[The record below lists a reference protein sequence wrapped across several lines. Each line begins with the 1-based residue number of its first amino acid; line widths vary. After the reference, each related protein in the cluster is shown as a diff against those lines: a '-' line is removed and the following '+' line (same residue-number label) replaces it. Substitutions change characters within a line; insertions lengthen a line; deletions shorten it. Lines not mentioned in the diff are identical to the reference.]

1 MPETRSFVDLHTHSD
16 ASFDSL
22 SSPAAMV
29 DRARRLGYTHLA
41 ITDHERIDG
50 ALRAVD
56 VADGPGGALQV
67 IVGEE
72 VRSRDG
78 DLLGL
83 FLERPVPPGLS
94 ATETSAAIREQ
105 GGLVGLPHP
114 FDGLRSSGG
123 QKAGSRLDELAAVV
137 DFVEVHN
144 ARAYRDANPRAA
156 AFAREHGVPG
166 VASSDAHTLTEIGV
180 TTTILPGPFHTASDL
195 RDLLPEATFVTGRA
209 SYYLRAWTPVA
220 KVVQR
225 ARGNRRIG
233 PTARPR
239 RAGRS

>member
-22 SSPAAMV
+22 SSPTAMV
-29 DRARRLGYTHLA
+29 DRARRLGFTHLA

-50 ALRAVD
+50 ALRAVEA
-56 VADGPGGALQV
+56 ADGPGGALQV

-72 VRSRDG
+72 IRSRDG
-78 DLLGL
+78 DVLGL
-83 FLERPVPPGLS
+83 FLERAVPPGLS
-94 ATETSAAIREQ
+94 AADTSAAIREQ

-123 QKAGSRLDELAAVV
+123 QKAGTRLGELAAVV

-166 VASSDAHTLTEIGV
+166 VASSDAHTLTEMGV
-180 TTTILPGPFHTASDL
+180 TTTILPGPFHTADEL
-195 RDLLPEATFVTGRA
+195 KALLPEATLVTGRA
-209 SYYLRAWTPVA
+209 SFYVRAWTPIA
-220 KVVQR
+220 KIVQR
-225 ARGNRRIG
+225 SRGNGRV
-233 PTARPR
+233 RPDAAPP

>member
-1 MPETRSFVDLHTHSD
+1 MPRD
-16 ASFDSL
+16 AL
-22 SSPAAMV
+22 VRGPAHAQRRLV
-29 DRARRLGYTHLA
+29 RLALEPGGDGRARHGGSASRTSRSPTTSASTARCGP
-41 ITDHERIDG
+41 RS
-50 ALRAVD
+50 

-83 FLERPVPPGLS
+83 FLERAVPPGLS
-94 ATETSAAIREQ
+94 AAETSAAIREQ

-123 QKAGSRLDELAAVV
+123 QKAGPRLAALAAVI

-166 VASSDAHTLTEIGV
+166 VASSDAHTLT
-180 TTTILPGPFHTASDL
+180 
-195 RDLLPEATFVTGRA
+195 RDGRDDDDPA
-209 SYYLRAWTPVA
+209 GAVPD
-220 KVVQR
+220 
-225 ARGNRRIG
+225 RR
-233 PTARPR
+233 
-239 RAGRS
+239 